1 MPNSN
6 AKRVPASRALI
17 NVGDSRDVR
26 YWCRKLACTQSDLR
40 AAVKVLG
47 PVPSDVEKYLKRRA
61 ANDSTR

>member
-6 AKRVPASRALI
+6 AKRVPAGQVLI
-17 NVGDSRDVR
+17 NVDDSRDVR
-26 YWCRKLACTQSDLR
+26 YWCRKLACTQSNLR

-47 PVPSDVEKYLKRRA
+47 PIPSDVAKYLKRRA